1 MKSILNLKTSQ
12 RQTRKIDCPLDVR
25 FVKAST
31 HSLPASS
38 RKQASHGVFRWLK
51 YYQLFPPRCFLLNS
65 KRERERNTKSS
76 KCPEKSYTAH
86 DHAKGFC
93 SMILSGGRK
102 NHWKRKPFPAIQA
115 FPAITVLESIFI
127 MSMVDWATNLQM
139 RSMGWEYLSIHLSDR
154 CSHVT
159 SCFTDHVGK

>member
-65 KRERERNTKSS
+65 KREREREKHKIIKMSRKILHGPWPRKRFLFHDFVGWSQKSLETQTFPS
-76 KCPEKSYTAH
+76 NPSIPSNH
-86 DHAKGFC
+86 SPRVDFHHVD
-93 SMILSGGRK
+93 GRLD
-102 NHWKRKPFPAIQA
+102 N
-115 FPAITVLESIFI
+115 ESADALHGMGIFI
-127 MSMVDWATNLQM
+127 DPSLWSM
-139 RSMGWEYLSIHLSDR
+139 
-154 CSHVT
+154 
-159 SCFTDHVGK
+159 